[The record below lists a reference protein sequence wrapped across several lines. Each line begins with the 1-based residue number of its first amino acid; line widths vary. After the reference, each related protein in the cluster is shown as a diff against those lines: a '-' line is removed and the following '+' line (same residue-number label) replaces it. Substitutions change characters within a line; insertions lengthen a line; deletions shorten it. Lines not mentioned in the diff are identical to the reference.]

1 MHAPSLL
8 ATTTNPN
15 STNSPS
21 ANLTTIKAGN
31 SNYNSS
37 TTNKEEIGL
46 SLVIRKILEID
57 DNNGRFRLNLLLGL
71 EWTDARLRY
80 LNLKGTVAREF

>member
-15 STNSPS
+15 STNSSS
-21 ANLTTIKAGN
+21 ANLITIKAGN
-31 SNYNSS
+31 SNNNSTIS
-37 TTNKEEIGL
+37 NKEEIGL

-57 DNNGRFRLNLLLGL
+57 DNVGAQDFI
-71 EWTDARLRY
+71 
-80 LNLKGTVAREF
+80 